1 MESEVQSLGV
11 IKCQMTRIL
20 EGQSTLNWDTLAVE
34 EALEIRIE
42 FGESKRIQKS
52 ISITMRTP
60 GHDRE
65 LAVGF
70 LFTEGLLHNS
80 LDLIEVKACGPNA
93 KEKTYSNTIKASLS
107 KDTKIDLDKLQ
118 RHFYTSSSCGVC
130 GKTSIEALKVQN
142 RFTQAE
148 QSVSEFIVS
157 PDLIQ
162 SLPLKLRKAQEIFSL
177 TGGLHASGLFT
188 ANGELLILREDVGRH
203 NALDKLIG
211 YGFLHN
217 LLPFNQHILLVSG
230 RLSFELVQKAALAG
244 IKMIVAIGAPSS
256 LALELAIEMKM
267 TLIGFLKPE
276 RFNIYSGDGRLK

>member
-244 IKMIVAIGAPSS
+244 IKMTVAIGAPSS

>member
-80 LDLIEVKACGPNA
+80 LDLIEAKACGPNA